1 MPYQVKKTLISLIT
15 SLIIFVSYT
24 TQILPQIG
32 VQTEPKYWATVM
44 LVYIGIGVVV
54 MIILHIAFHIF
65 LSVSIAIKERNKD
78 SKSIEKSLNVEMV
91 EDEMTKLIDLKSI
104 QVGYSLTGIGF
115 VTGLIYL
122 ALGYSIVLTLNIIFI
137 ASLLGGIIEGI
148 TNIYLNLK
156 GVRNG

>member
-32 VQTEPKYWATVM
+32 IQTEPKYWATVM

-78 SKSIEKSLNVEMV
+78 KFNFVE
-91 EDEMTKLIDLKSI
+91 E
-104 QVGYSLTGIGF
+104 
-115 VTGLIYL
+115 
-122 ALGYSIVLTLNIIFI
+122 
-137 ASLLGGIIEGI
+137 
-148 TNIYLNLK
+148 
-156 GVRNG
+156 